1 MPETVEP
8 ILEVRGVQ
16 KFFDGRQVLKDINL
30 RVAPGETVVVLGP
43 SGCGKSTLL
52 RIIIGEHA
60 PDAGHVYMWGEDVCC
75 ASAERL
81 DRLRQRFGVLFQSG
95 ALYSSMT
102 VGENIAL
109 PLREHTDLDN
119 QIIEMVV
126 KMKLELVG
134 LRDFENLMPSQI
146 SGGMRKRVGL
156 ARAIAR
162 DPQILFY
169 DEPTSGLDP
178 IATSVIDQLIIDL
191 RTKLGVTS
199 IVVTHDMKS
208 ALRVGDRIAML
219 YGGEFI
225 AVGTPEDFRGPT
237 DERVRQFV
245 EGLADGPIPLRIS
258 KTDYLS
264 DLLGVEQQDRQ

>member
-1 MPETVEP
+1 MSETVEP

-16 KFFDGRQVLKDINL
+16 KFFDGRQVLKNINL
-30 RVAPGETVVVLGP
+30 MVAPGETVVVLGP

-52 RIIIGEHA
+52 RVIIGEHA
-60 PDAGHVYMWGEDVCC
+60 PDAGHVYMWEEDVCC
-75 ASAERL
+75 APAERL

-102 VGENIAL
+102 VGENVAL
-109 PLREHTDLDN
+109 PLREHTDLDD

-208 ALRVGDRIAML
+208 ALRIGDRIAML

-225 AVGTPEDFRGPT
+225 AVGTPEDFGDPT

-264 DLLGVEQQDRQ
+264 DLLGVEQQNRQ

>member
-1 MPETVEP
+1 MSDSVEP
-8 ILEVRGVQ
+8 ILELRGIQ

-30 RVAPGETVVVLGP
+30 VVAPGETVVILGP

-52 RIIIGEHA
+52 RTIIGEET
-60 PDAGHVYMWGEDVCC
+60 PDSGHVYLWGEDACC
-75 ASAERL
+75 ASPARL
-81 DRLRQRFGVLFQSG
+81 DRLRQRFGILFQSG

-109 PLREHTDLDN
+109 PLREHTDLDDD
-119 QIIEMVV
+119 IIHMVI

-134 LRDFENLMPSQI
+134 LRDFENLMPNQI

-162 DPQILFY
+162 DPEILFY

-191 RTKLGVTS
+191 GAKLGVTS

-208 ALRVGDRIAML
+208 ALHIGDRIAML

-225 AVGTPEDFRGPT
+225 AVGRPDEFRHPR

-245 EGLADGPIPLRIS
+245 EGLADGPIPLRVS
-258 KTDYLS
+258 KTDYLD
-264 DLLGVEQQDRQ
+264 DLLGAEVEPGG

>member
-1 MPETVEP
+1 MSETVEP
-8 ILEVRGVQ
+8 ILEVLGVR

-30 RVAPGETVVVLGP
+30 MVAPGETVVVLGP

-52 RIIIGEHA
+52 RVIIGEHT

-81 DRLRQRFGVLFQSG
+81 DKLRQRFGVLFQSG

-102 VGENIAL
+102 VGENVAL
-109 PLREHTDLDN
+109 PLREHTDLDD
-119 QIIEMVV
+119 QIIEMIV

-134 LRDFENLMPSQI
+134 LRDFENLMPNQI

-208 ALRVGDRIAML
+208 ALRIGDRIAML

-225 AVGTPEDFRGPT
+225 ALGTPEDFRDPT

-245 EGLADGPIPLRIS
+245 EGLADGPIPLRLS

-264 DLLGVEQQDRQ
+264 DLLGLDQQDGQ

>member
-1 MPETVEP
+1 MADSIEP

-30 RVAPGETVVVLGP
+30 MVAPGETVVILGP

-52 RIIIGEHA
+52 RTIIGEET

-75 ASAERL
+75 ASTERL
-81 DRLRQRFGVLFQSG
+81 NKLRQRFGILFQSG

-102 VGENIAL
+102 VGENVSL
-109 PLREHTDLDN
+109 PLREHTDLDPD
-119 QIIEMVV
+119 IIEMVV

-134 LRDFENLMPSQI
+134 LRDFENLMPNQI

-162 DPQILFY
+162 DPEILFY

-178 IATSVIDQLIIDL
+178 IATSVIDQLIVDL

-199 IVVTHDMKS
+199 LVVTHDMKS
-208 ALRVGDRIAML
+208 ARRIADRIAML

-225 AVGTPEDFRGPT
+225 AVGTPDELHNQA

-245 EGLADGPIPLRIS
+245 EGLPDGPIPLRVS
-258 KTDYLS
+258 KTNYLE
-264 DLLGVEQQDRQ
+264 DLLNAEARPPE

>member
-1 MPETVEP
+1 MAETVEP

-30 RVAPGETVVVLGP
+30 LVAPGETVVVLGP

-52 RIIIGEHA
+52 RVIIGEHA

-75 ASAERL
+75 TSAERL

-109 PLREHTDLDN
+109 PLREHTDLDD

-178 IATSVIDQLIIDL
+178 IATSAIDQLIIDL

-208 ALRVGDRIAML
+208 ALRIGDRIAML

-225 AVGTPEDFRGPT
+225 AVGTPEDFRDPT
-237 DERVRQFV
+237 DERVLQFV

-264 DLLGVEQQDRQ
+264 DLLGVEQQNRQ

>member
-1 MPETVEP
+1 MAETVEP

-30 RVAPGETVVVLGP
+30 LVAPGETVVVLGP

-52 RIIIGEHA
+52 RVIIGEHA

-75 ASAERL
+75 TSAERL

-109 PLREHTDLDN
+109 PLREHTDLDD

-178 IATSVIDQLIIDL
+178 IATSAIDQLIIDL

-208 ALRVGDRIAML
+208 ALRIGDRIAML

-225 AVGTPEDFRGPT
+225 AVGTPEDFRDPT

-264 DLLGVEQQDRQ
+264 DLLGVEQQNRQ